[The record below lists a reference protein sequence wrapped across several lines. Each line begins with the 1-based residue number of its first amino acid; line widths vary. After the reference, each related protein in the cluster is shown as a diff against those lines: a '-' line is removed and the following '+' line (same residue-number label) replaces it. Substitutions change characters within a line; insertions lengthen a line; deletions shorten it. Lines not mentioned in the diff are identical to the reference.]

1 VASCQILTNLPRL
14 LGKSNTIKKKR
25 GNNSMSEKSK
35 QEISNFL
42 YYREF
47 VHNTP
52 DRIAMDLGISI
63 NDLRIYM
70 IIRSFMD
77 TTGDAYAS
85 NEWIAKKL
93 NITERSVSRCIT
105 RLCKKNYISREDI
118 NGHRHLKIVINSMRT
133 DVMDEVTPV
142 SGGVDTGVQGGGH
155 WCPPIRSKIITSKII
170 NNNNIVDSSNTTSV
184 DNFDKSKQTKGK
196 VDDDYK
202 NNPLFAKFYLSYPNK
217 QKPKEAYKAFLKL
230 NPDKEFVEMLLKD
243 IDKRIAK
250 DVRWK
255 TNQYTP
261 HPATYLKSD
270 YWMGDIIT
278 EAKPK
283 PRYPNKEERAEN
295 EKKIRERE
303 ERAIQLKKE
312 ESADAKRIFG
322 KMGVNYD
329 LSYD

>member
-1 VASCQILTNLPRL
+1 
-14 LGKSNTIKKKR
+14 
-25 GNNSMSEKSK
+25 MSEKSK
-35 QEISNFL
+35 QQEKFHNPKSNYPAVYIPCWLIQIPASQLSHQAKLLYGRLSQWSSANGVVHRSIPQLSEEIGVCLSTLKRTLQELKKVGLIKTYQEELGGINHYRFL
-42 YYREF
+42 EHAWMNALINKNLDYLPQPRCEP
-47 VHNTP
+47 TP
-52 DRIAMDLGISI
+52 SPDVDLPQPRCGLPKVERNKKEIKV
-63 NDLRIYM
+63 
-70 IIRSFMD
+70 
-77 TTGDAYAS
+77 TTY
-85 NEWIAKKL
+85 
-93 NITERSVSRCIT
+93 
-105 RLCKKNYISREDI
+105 
-118 NGHRHLKIVINSMRT
+118 
-133 DVMDEVTPV
+133 
-142 SGGVDTGVQGGGH
+142 VD
-155 WCPPIRSKIITSKII
+155 PS
-170 NNNNIVDSSNTTSV
+170 DTTSV

-202 NNPLFAKFYLSYPNK
+202 DNPLFAKFYLSYPNK

-312 ESADAKRIFG
+312 ESAAAKRIFG
-322 KMGVNYD
+322 KMGVNYN